1 MSGVVTGISKV
12 FTSVAGKLSTSL
24 GSAVT
29 GVGGAV
35 ATVGAAGSGAGSLA
49 LNGGG
54 ALSHIL
60 QGASKLSSNVIAPV
74 GNGLATASGGGS
86 LLSKAGNFLMSE
98 QGAGLVGGLAK
109 GYGAYEEQRMK
120 EKELEQQDR
129 MDQRLYDYKRQ
140 EQQRVTDSYG
150 VPTSAL
156 PNGAS
161 TGVVQD
167 APRPTPAVQY
177 GRDFDLVYDPEL
189 MRIVRK
195 PQG

>member
-1 MSGVVTGISKV
+1 MSGVLTGIGKV
-12 FTSVAGKLSTSL
+12 FTSVVGKISTSL
-24 GSAVT
+24 GGAVT

-35 ATVGAAGSGAGSLA
+35 ATANAAGGVGAAAS
-49 LNGGG
+49 GGG

-60 QGASKLSSNVIAPV
+60 NGASKLSSNVIAPV

-177 GRDFDLVYDPEL
+177 GRDFDLIYDPTV
-189 MRIVRK
+189 MRIVRA
-195 PQG
+195 PRSP

>member
-1 MSGVVTGISKV
+1 MSGVVTGLSKV
-12 FTSVAGKLSTSL
+12 FTTVTSGLSTAL

-35 ATVGAAGSGAGSLA
+35 ATVGAAGGVGSVA
-49 LNGGG
+49 SSGGG

-60 QGASKLSSNVIAPV
+60 NGASKLSSNIIAPV
-74 GNGLATASGGGS
+74 GDGLATAASGGGF
-86 LLSKAGNFLMSE
+86 LSKAGNFLMSE
-98 QGAGLVGGLAK
+98 QGAGLIGGLAK
-109 GYGAYEEQRMK
+109 GYGAYEEQKLK
-120 EKELEQQDR
+120 ERELEQQDR
-129 MDQRLYDYKRQ
+129 MDQRLYDFKRQ
-140 EQQRVTDSYG
+140 EQQRVTDSYS

-167 APRPTPAVQY
+167 APRPTPAQQY
-177 GRDFDLVYDPEL
+177 GREFDLVYDPEL